1 MKRILFAGAVV
12 IAAATQAF
20 AADLPPPMA
29 PPPRAPAA
37 YVPIAPAWSWTGFY
51 LGLNGGYGFGS
62 SSWGLPVTSSGTY
75 STDGFQLGVTVGGNY
90 QIGALVLGLEGDYD
104 WQNIR
109 GTNTSAP
116 CSSIGITFGGGAGG
130 CDTASNWIATFRGR
144 VGYAFDR
151 LMVYGTAGG
160 AGTDIKTSSGS
171 LPWASSTEF
180 GWTAGGGVEGAITD
194 NLLAKVEYLY
204 ADFGNATCSSS
215 TNCGVP
221 NATVSLKESM
231 VRVGL
236 NYKFDY

>member
-109 GTNTSAP
+109 GGSSTAP
-116 CSSIGITFGGGAGG
+116 CSTVSSNFIGTG
-130 CDTASNWIATFRGR
+130 CATSSNWIATFRGR

-151 LMVYGTAGG
+151 LMVYATAGG
-160 AGTDIKTSSGS
+160 AGTDIRASSGG
-171 LPWASSTEF
+171 LPWSS
-180 GWTAGGGVEGAITD
+180 
-194 NLLAKVEYLY
+194 
-204 ADFGNATCSSS
+204 
-215 TNCGVP
+215 
-221 NATVSLKESM
+221 
-231 VRVGL
+231 
-236 NYKFDY
+236 